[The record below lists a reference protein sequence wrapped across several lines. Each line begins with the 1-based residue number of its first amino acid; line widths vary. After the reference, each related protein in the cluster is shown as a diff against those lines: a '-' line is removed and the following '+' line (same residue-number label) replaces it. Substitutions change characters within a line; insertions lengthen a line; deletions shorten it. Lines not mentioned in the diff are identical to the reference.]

1 MFERFSERARRVII
15 YSREEATKLK
25 HNFLGTEHI
34 LMGTLKER
42 SGLAVSI
49 LKKIGTPI
57 DEIRLEIEKRTAH
70 GEKQSKKEIPFTAR
84 AKKVLELSIEEARI
98 MGHSYVGTEHILLG
112 LIRERDG
119 IAACVLSDFQV
130 ELADVR
136 LEVVKLLRHNPMQTL
151 ETPKTPTLDE
161 FGKDLTKLAAENR
174 LDPVIGRSDEIE
186 RVIQILIRRTKNN
199 PVLIGEPGVG
209 KTAIVEGLAQQIF
222 SNSVPDILY
231 GKRVISLDL
240 GLLVAGTK
248 YRGQFEERLKS
259 IIKEITKT
267 KDVIL
272 FIDELHT
279 LVGAGAA
286 DGSMDASNMLKPSLS
301 RGVIQCIG
309 ATTIREY
316 RKYIERDGAL
326 ERRFQSVQVDAPS
339 ADETVEILKGIKDK
353 YESHHRVNIPDDVI
367 SFAVRLAERYI
378 TERFLPDKAIDV
390 IDEAGSRARMKSSV
404 MPKRLKNMESDIG
417 KLEFEKDNAIRMQE
431 FESAAN
437 MRDQERKLRIKLDNG
452 IKKWRTSRNKQNMT
466 LTKEDISYVVSKWT
480 GIPLCKV
487 KEKENEKLRK
497 LEEEIKKHI
506 VGQDEGIKVLA
517 RAVRRSRTGM
527 SNPRR
532 PVGSFIFMGPTGVG
546 KTEMAKAV
554 AEILFGN
561 EDALIRFDMSEFSEK
576 FAVSRLIGAPP
587 GYIGYDEGGQLTERV
602 CRKPYSVVLL
612 DEIEKAHPDVFN
624 ILLQIL
630 EDGRLTDGLG
640 KTVDFKNCVFI
651 MTSNLGSRLISKKV
665 SLGFQG
671 DDNEKSYKRMKSVVV
686 DELKRSFSPEFLN
699 RIDDIIVFH
708 ALEEEHLIKIL
719 DVLIGKLNQNLEKNN
734 FSVQVTS
741 SAKKWLLNNMMDYSD
756 GGARPLKKII
766 QQGIEDGISDEI
778 LNGKIKSSGK
788 VKVQVKG
795 NKLVFSQ

>member
-34 LMGTLKER
+34 LMGILKER

-49 LKKIGTPI
+49 LRKLGTPI
-57 DEIRLEIEKRTAH
+57 DEIRLEIEKRTAP
-70 GEKQSKKEIPFTAR
+70 GEKESKKDIPFTAR

-98 MGHSYVGTEHILLG
+98 MGHSYVGTEHVLLG
-112 LIRERDG
+112 LIREREG
-119 IAACVLSDFQV
+119 MAACVLSDFQV
-130 ELADVR
+130 ELTDVR
-136 LEVVKLLRHNPMQTL
+136 LEVVKLLRHNPMHSL
-151 ETPKTPTLDE
+151 EAPKTPTLDE
-161 FGKDLTKLAAENR
+161 FGKDLTKLATEDC

-209 KTAIVEGLAQQIF
+209 KTAIVEGLAQQIV

-259 IIKEITKT
+259 IIKEITNA

-272 FIDELHT
+272 FIDEMHT

-339 ADETVEILKGIKDK
+339 ADETVEIVNGIKDK
-353 YESHHRVNIPDDVI
+353 YESHHGIRITDEII
-367 SFAVRLAERYI
+367 SFAVRLADRYI

-390 IDEAGSRARMKSSV
+390 IDEAGSRARMKNSV
-404 MPKRLKNMESDIG
+404 MPSGLKNMESEIEN
-417 KLEFEKDNAIRMQE
+417 LEMEKDNAIRMQE

-437 MRDQERKLRIKLDNG
+437 MRDQERKLKIKLEKG
-452 IKKWRTSRNKQNMT
+452 IKKWKNSRNKQDMI

-480 GIPLCKV
+480 GIPLYKV
-487 KEKENEKLRK
+487 NEKENEKLMK
-497 LEEEIKKHI
+497 LEMEIKKHI

-527 SNPRR
+527 SNPKR

-546 KTEMAKAV
+546 KTEMAKAI
-554 AEILFGN
+554 AEILFGS

-651 MTSNLGSRLISKKV
+651 MTSNLGSRVISKKV
-665 SLGFQG
+665 SLGFQAK
-671 DDNEKSYKRMKSVVV
+671 NSEKSYERMKSMVVE
-686 DELKRSFSPEFLN
+686 ELKRSFTPEFLN
-699 RIDDIIVFH
+699 RVDDIIVFH
-708 ALEEEHLIKIL
+708 ALEEGHLIKIM
-719 DVLIGKLNQNLEKNN
+719 DVLIGKLNQNLEKND
-734 FSVQVTS
+734 FSIQVTNN
-741 SAKKWLLNNMMDYSD
+741 AKKWLLSNMSSHSD

-778 LNGKIKSSGK
+778 LKGNIKSSGK

-795 NKLVFSQ
+795 NKLVFTQ